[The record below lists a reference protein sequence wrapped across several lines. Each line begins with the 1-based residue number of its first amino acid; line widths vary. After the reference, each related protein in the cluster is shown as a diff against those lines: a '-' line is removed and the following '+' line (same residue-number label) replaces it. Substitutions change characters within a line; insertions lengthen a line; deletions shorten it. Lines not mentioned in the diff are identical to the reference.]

1 MVKRLAFVLF
11 LLFYTASVVGLT
23 VDRTQTW
30 ASDHSRDSKL
40 SRSENGVRISDWHK
54 RSPHHRQTK
63 LLEDASGLV
72 SPFVRTYD
80 PPYSETA
87 VAHLL
92 SDFVVGQSGNVVSL
106 RAPPVISL

>member
-1 MVKRLAFVLF
+1 MLKRLALTVF
-11 LLFYTASVVGLT
+11 LLFYTASTVGLT
-23 VDRTQTW
+23 VWRTQAW
-30 ASDHSRDSKL
+30 ASEHSRDLKI
-40 SRSENGVRISDWHK
+40 SRSESGVQISDWHK

-80 PPYSETA
+80 PPYSETT

-92 SDFVVGQSGNVVSL
+92 SDFVAGQSGNVVSL
-106 RAPPVISL
+106 RAPPVISF